1 MTNFT
6 TKMMKG
12 IALAT
17 GVALLSFSTS
27 ASATTAVQL
36 TNSSMD
42 STYRAYI
49 NGSEAYSNGITFGV
63 HEVVSGLNYNL
74 FAFCVDIYHHIGLG
88 DYVPDLNYISN
99 KGDPGEPLT
108 TNFNGTPNNLST
120 AQKNRVSALVDIG
133 FILNRDAPGAATSL
147 QTAAIQAAI
156 WQTLNPLATISLRTN
171 NLVAPGQAAA
181 YTAAYNTY
189 LTGAVAPGDRIFT
202 LVPNG
207 GNTQSFAVGWPI
219 EGVPEPMTWAMMTI
233 GFFSLGGVLRAR
245 RRVLTAV

>member
-1 MTNFT
+1 MANFVT
-6 TKMMKG
+6 QMMKG

-49 NGSEAYSNGITFGV
+49 NGSEVYSNGITFGV

-133 FILNRDAPGAATSL
+133 FILNRDAPGATTSL

-171 NLVAPGQAAA
+171 NLSLASGAA

-189 LTGAVAPGDRIFT
+189 LTGPVVAGDRIFT
-202 LVPNG
+202 LVPVDG
-207 GNTQSFAVGWPI
+207 RTQSFAVGWPI

-233 GFFSLGGVLRAR
+233 GFFSLGGALRAR
-245 RRVLTAV
+245 RRVLATA